1 MFGQGL
7 TIASSWTASSQNLS
21 LFDHNSLTVLSLS
34 VDGSTRIRLVTILC
48 AKFAWFLATSNSD
61 TRLWFIFYLCPNHS
75 PLALLLLPFHLTL
88 LSFCFVIR
96 GKRVI
101 KRQSRCEDD
110 SFFEQRSRDD
120 WKKWFFERR
129 IFIVFFGLA
138 RLEISQKSIDSL
150 YLATSIGS
158 YVVFLIN
165 RCRSFENSRCS
176 RIGEKVWMEWFFKY
190 SNLEK
195 IIFQF
200 FSRIFKRGRFWNAE
214 YRWIWKVT
222 LGILK

>member
-34 VDGSTRIRLVTILC
+34 VHGSTRIRLVTILC

-75 PLALLLLPFHLTL
+75 PLALLLLPFRLTL
-88 LSFCFVIR
+88 PSFCFVIR

-110 SFFEQRSRDD
+110 SFFEQRSRED
-120 WKKWFFERR
+120 WKKWLFKRR
-129 IFIVFFGLA
+129 IFIVFF
-138 RLEISQKSIDSL
+138 EPNFPK
-150 YLATSIGS
+150 
-158 YVVFLIN
+158 IN
-165 RCRSFENSRCS
+165 RQLIFSTVCTKHHVYSTFDLVFNRDLLKNQNLQRNFFILYFRLTLTHETFLTSLVP
-176 RIGEKVWMEWFFKY
+176 RI
-190 SNLEK
+190 
-195 IIFQF
+195 
-200 FSRIFKRGRFWNAE
+200 
-214 YRWIWKVT
+214 
-222 LGILK
+222 